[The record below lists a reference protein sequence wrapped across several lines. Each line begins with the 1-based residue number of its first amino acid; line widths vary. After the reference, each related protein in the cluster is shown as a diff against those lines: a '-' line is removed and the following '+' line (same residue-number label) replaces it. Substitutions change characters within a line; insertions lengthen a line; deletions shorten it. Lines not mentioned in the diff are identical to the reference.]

1 MDEAYDE
8 QVTAPAAPR
17 TAAGIPTPAAGAPA
31 PGGVTLDEVDPDHPD
46 ARGCLLAYFTELQ
59 ERFDTGFDPGRS
71 LLPDA
76 GGLRPPA
83 GVFLVARRHGGPG
96 TAPVALGC
104 AGMKLPKDAPAE
116 IKRMWVAP
124 EARGLGLA
132 RRFLAELEARAA
144 ALGRDTLRLDTNKA
158 LDAAIGLYHSS
169 GFREVPPFNDE
180 PYAHHWFEKHITP
193 AAR

>member
-1 MDEAYDE
+1 
-8 QVTAPAAPR
+8 
-17 TAAGIPTPAAGAPA
+17 
-31 PGGVTLDEVDPDHPD
+31 
-46 ARGCLLAYFTELQ
+46 
-59 ERFDTGFDPGRS
+59 
-71 LLPDA
+71 
-76 GGLRPPA
+76 
-83 GVFLVARRHGGPG
+83 
-96 TAPVALGC
+96 
-104 AGMKLPKDAPAE
+104 MKLPKDAPAE